1 MHKTQEKNEIQQL
14 QAHQKGIV
22 SLTQK
27 SNPIIHRRCQLR
39 VCAIYFHHKRGDRD
53 AQIYVHAALG

>member
-27 SNPIIHRRCQLR
+27 SNPTIHRRCQLR
-39 VCAIYFHHKRGDRD
+39 VSAIYCRHKQGDRD